1 MHSVMTIM
9 KMTQEEMGENV
20 IIKWVQLKSS
30 SINIKK
36 KKKKRI

>member
-9 KMTQEEMGENV
+9 KMTQEEKGENF

-30 SINIKK
+30 SISIKK
-36 KKKKRI
+36 KKKTRI

>member
-1 MHSVMTIM
+1 MTIV

-30 SINIKK
+30 SISIKK
-36 KKKKRI
+36 KKKTRI

>member
-1 MHSVMTIM
+1 MHSLMTIM
-9 KMTQEEMGENV
+9 KMTQEEMDENF

-36 KKKKRI
+36 KKKTRI

>member
-9 KMTQEEMGENV
+9 KMTQEEMGENF
-20 IIKWVQLKSS
+20 IIKWEQLKSS

-36 KKKKRI
+36 KKKTRI